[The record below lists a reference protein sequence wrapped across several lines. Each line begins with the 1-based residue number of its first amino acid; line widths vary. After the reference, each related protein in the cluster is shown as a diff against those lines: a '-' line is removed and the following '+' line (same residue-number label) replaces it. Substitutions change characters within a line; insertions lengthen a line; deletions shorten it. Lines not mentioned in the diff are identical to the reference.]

1 MLRAGLALGRD
12 DLIACGL
19 DTLDWII
26 ARQTSPDGRFRA
38 IGTESFGREYAEP
51 MPFDQ
56 QPLEAQATIDA
67 CAVAYAA
74 TSDTRWIDGAM
85 RRADERRVGRG
96 CVSTVRYRWSA
107 WHEKKNKKK
116 KR

>member
-74 TSDTRWIDGAM
+74 TSDPRWIDEAM
-85 RRADERRVGRG
+85 RAYHWRSEEHTSELQSLMRHP
-96 CVSTVRYRWSA
+96 Y
-107 WHEKKNKKK
+107 
-116 KR
+116 